1 MQLQVLGCSG
11 GIGAG
16 QRTTS
21 LLLDDRILI
30 DAGTGVGD
38 LSFEALLQID
48 HIFLTHAHMDHIACL
63 PMLLDTAFGSREQPV
78 TVHATQAAID
88 VLQRHIFNWQIWPDF
103 AAIPSPQAPFLR
115 FAVME
120 QGDSVEVP
128 GGRIRALPALH
139 TVPAVAYALHSADG
153 CVVFSGD
160 TADHPPFWQAVNQ
173 IADLRAL
180 IIETAF
186 ADQDADLARTALHFS
201 PSALLTALGQMQHE
215 ADVWITHLKPADH
228 ELIMQQLQHDPVC
241 GRRFA
246 RLLPR
251 QRLDF

>member
-38 LSFEALLQID
+38 LSFEALLNID
-48 HIFLTHAHMDHIACL
+48 HVFLTHAHMDHIACL
-63 PMLLDTAFGSREQPV
+63 PMLLDTAFGSRTQPV
-78 TVHATQAAID
+78 TVHASQCVID
-88 VLQRHIFNWQIWPDF
+88 RLRQHVFNWQIWPDF
-103 AAIPSPQAPFLR
+103 SAIPNADAPFLH
-115 FAVME
+115 FDVME
-120 QGDSVEVP
+120 CGMTVAVP
-128 GGRIRALPALH
+128 GGRIEALPALH
-139 TVPAVAYALHSADG
+139 TVPAVAYAFHSDAA

-173 IADLRAL
+173 IDTLVAL

-186 ADQDADLARTALHFS
+186 ADEDADLARLARHFS
-201 PSALLTALGQMQHE
+201 PAALHAALQQMRQPV
-215 ADVWITHLKPADH
+215 DILITHLKPADH
-228 ELIMQQLQHDPVC
+228 ELIMRQLLDGNTRGHDI
-241 GRRFA
+241 A
-246 RLLPR
+246 RLQPGQILE
-251 QRLDF
+251 F